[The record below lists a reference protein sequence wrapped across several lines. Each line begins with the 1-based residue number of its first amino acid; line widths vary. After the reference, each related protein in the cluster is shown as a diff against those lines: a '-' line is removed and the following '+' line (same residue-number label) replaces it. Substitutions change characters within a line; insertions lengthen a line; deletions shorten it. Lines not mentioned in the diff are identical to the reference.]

1 MPSATPAE
9 SGSKTFCL
17 RFISGKYQ
25 GGVFPLRPN
34 KEIVIGRSSDLDMV
48 LVEDMVSRKHA
59 KILTSE
65 DRIIIQDL
73 GSTNGTFVNGEK
85 IKKARLQEGDRI
97 LIGTSILK
105 LVSEAPPA
113 EKERP
118 LNEAEIRSMMEQ
130 VAAKKTRGTSSMSGR
145 IEEVPL
151 PDLLQLFTTSK
162 KSGILSVRGDDHDGK
177 FYLKNGRITYATIGD
192 MPGIDPKKSFTR
204 LLAWKEGFFE
214 FLPPSEEQ
222 FPNEMD
228 ESTEGLLMNAMREM
242 DELAR
247 IEQSCP
253 RGSAR
258 FHLASPLSAEL
269 KALSPQQLD
278 VLQAIHNHAQ
288 VQTVVDS
295 SPLSDLETYEALINL
310 IKKGY
315 IEQDSQ

>member
-1 MPSATPAE
+1 MPNATAGE
-9 SGSKTFCL
+9 GKTFCL

-25 GGVFPLRPN
+25 GGLFPLRSN
-34 KEIVIGRSSDLDMV
+34 KEIVIGRSSDLEMV

-59 KILTSE
+59 KILISE

-105 LVSEAPPA
+105 LVSEAPPT

-118 LNEAEIRSMMEQ
+118 LNESEIRSMMEQ
-130 VAAKKTRGTSSMSGR
+130 VAARKTRGTSSMSGR

-162 KSGILSVRGDDHDGK
+162 KSGILSVRGDDRDGK
-177 FYLKNGRITYATIGD
+177 FYLRNGRISYATIAG
-192 MPGIDPKKSFTR
+192 MPGVDPKKSFTR
-204 LLAWKEGFFE
+204 LLTWKEGFFE
-214 FLPPSEEQ
+214 FLPPTEEQ
-222 FPNEMD
+222 FPDEMD
-228 ESTEGLLMNAMREM
+228 ESTEGLLMNAMRAM

-247 IEQSCP
+247 IQPDCP
-253 RGSAR
+253 SKSAR
-258 FHLASPLSAEL
+258 FRIATPLEVEL
-269 KALSPQQLD
+269 KALNPLQLD
-278 VLQAIHNHAQ
+278 VLQSVHNHAQ
-288 VQTVVDS
+288 VLTVVDS
-295 SPLSDLETYEALINL
+295 SKMSDLETYEALIHL

-315 IEQDSQ
+315 VVQEGK